1 MPVVRNVSP
10 EHWRQFKQGF
20 CRLSALRSNCCKSFS
35 IGSWELRFRQRSN
48 QTQDFLFRGLVSL
61 CYNLPPTSLVLIS
74 HIMWNNKN
82 IATLLK
88 FVLWNQMWTHG
99 DSLRSTQST
108 LEKNKTTTTTKS
120 SGLLVRE
127 SPCKRSNSV
136 QSTMN
141 HDQCGENM
149 SVNSCRMREKNK
161 NKRKRGNQ

>member
-1 MPVVRNVSP
+1 MECVSRALKTVQTRILQNVS
-10 EHWRQFKQGF
+10 
-20 CRLSALRSNCCKSFS
+20 SSSNCCKSFS

-149 SVNSCRMREKNK
+149 SVNSCRMKK
-161 NKRKRGNQ
+161 QKLT